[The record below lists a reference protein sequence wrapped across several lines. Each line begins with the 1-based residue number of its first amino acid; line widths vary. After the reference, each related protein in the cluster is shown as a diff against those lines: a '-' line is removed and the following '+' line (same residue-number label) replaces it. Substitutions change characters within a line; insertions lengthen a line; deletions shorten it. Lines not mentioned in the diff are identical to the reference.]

1 MMTHGSYLDVQNLNM
16 VVSLIFMGQGCIVQ
30 SHRGGSES
38 LGGGWFLHS
47 SDVALG
53 RLGERWGGG
62 SLTDSKNFD

>member
-16 VVSLIFMGQGCIVQ
+16 VVSLIFVGEGCIIQ
-30 SHRGGSES
+30 SHRRGTES
-38 LGGGWFLHS
+38 LGGGRFLHS

-62 SLTDSKNFD
+62 FFNRFKEF